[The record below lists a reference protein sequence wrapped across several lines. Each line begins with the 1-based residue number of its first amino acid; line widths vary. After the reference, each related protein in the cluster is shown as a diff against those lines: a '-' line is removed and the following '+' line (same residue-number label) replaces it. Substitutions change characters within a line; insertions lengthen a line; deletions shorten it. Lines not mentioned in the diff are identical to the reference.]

1 MGLKQVVRC
10 TNVFLL
16 AFAASAFAAPK
27 LRLSTTAV
35 GPVIV
40 AQGGSASAP
49 AVDYTNAGDGNLNIS
64 LKSTAPWLNPIASG
78 GRILLNVQAGTL
90 ARGSYT
96 GLITVSDPN
105 AVDAPQTISVTVQVG
120 TAIPDKADLYVAP
133 NGSSDSIGF
142 VAGSKLNS
150 KITTQSNL
158 PFLSLDG
165 AGSFTFNVPY
175 QITGKHLSGMAEG
188 NYTGAI
194 VTSGSN
200 FLPDNKNTSVTLHV
214 TSQPIARL
222 TPNGLVSFRLAQG
235 SPKSTQ
241 FVTIANGGLGTLSIT
256 GVTAATVS
264 GGSWLTA
271 ATPNGFSGISLT
283 ADPAATT
290 APGIYQGSVAV
301 TTNAANA
308 PVTVPVQFEVFAATA
323 PVTFYGGAVNN
334 SAAEA
339 GDILAQGTIV
349 ALFGEQ
355 FTLGGPQQG
364 TLPLTTDLA
373 GTKVFVND
381 QAAPL
386 FYSSYGQINFQVP
399 YSAATGAGV
408 IRVDRPGQRGNNISV
423 TIAARAPRILKLGID
438 RYGIIVNQDGSF
450 PIPTT
455 PGIAS
460 HPAKAGDVVVIYAIG
475 LGQTS
480 PAVTEGSI
488 APSNPLASV
497 PSIVKVLFG
506 GGGFAGDPIAV
517 IPMFA
522 GLTPGFAGLYQ
533 INVTVPQGL
542 PSGETPVILLG
553 DDGTISKTSYIAV
566 Q

>member
-1 MGLKQVVRC
+1 MGLKQLVRYSSI
-10 TNVFLL
+10 FLL
-16 AFAASAFAAPK
+16 TFAATAFAAPK

-40 AQGGSASAP
+40 AQGGSISAGS
-49 AVDYTNAGDGNLNIS
+49 VDYTNAGDGSLNLS
-64 LKSTAPWLNPIASG
+64 VKSSAPWLNPIVSG
-78 GRILLNVQAGTL
+78 GRILFNVQSGTL
-90 ARGSYT
+90 VRGSYT
-96 GLITVSDPN
+96 GLVTASDPN

-150 KITTQSNL
+150 TITTQSNL
-158 PFLSLDG
+158 PFLSLTG

-175 QITGKHLSGMAEG
+175 QITGKHVAGMAEG
-188 NYTGAI
+188 NYTGTI

-200 FLPDNKNTSVTLHV
+200 FAGDNKSTPVILHV

-222 TPNGLVSFRLAQG
+222 TPSGLVSFRLAQG
-235 SPKSTQ
+235 SPISTQ
-241 FVTIANGGLGTLSIT
+241 FVAIANGGLGTLSIT
-256 GVTAATVS
+256 GATAATA
-264 GGSWLTA
+264 GGGNWLTA
-271 ATPNGFSGISLT
+271 ATPSGFSGISIT

-301 TTNAANA
+301 TSNTFT
-308 PVTVPVQFEVFAATA
+308 PISVPVQFEVFAATA

-339 GDILAQGTIV
+339 GDVLAQGTIV

-355 FTLGGPQQG
+355 FTLGAPQQG

-381 QAAPL
+381 QPAPL

-399 YSAATGAGV
+399 YNSVTGAGV
-408 IRVDRPGQRGNNISV
+408 IRVDRPGQRGNSISV
-423 TIAARAPRILKLGID
+423 TIAAQAPRILKLGID
-438 RYGIIVNQDGSF
+438 RYGIIVNQDRSF

-480 PAVTEGSI
+480 PAVTEGAI
-488 APSNPLASV
+488 APSSPLASV
-497 PSIVKVLFG
+497 PSIASVLFG
-506 GGGFAGDPIAV
+506 GGGFRGDPIAV
-517 IPMFA
+517 TPMFA
-522 GLTPGFAGLYQ
+522 GLTPGYAGLYQ
-533 INVTVPQGL
+533 INVTVPPGL
-542 PSGETPVILLG
+542 PPGETPVILLG
-553 DDGTISKTSYIAV
+553 DNGVLSKTSYIAV

>member
-1 MGLKQVVRC
+1 MGLKQLFRY
-10 TNVFLL
+10 TSVFVLT
-16 AFAASAFAAPK
+16 FAASAFAAPK

-40 AQGGSASAP
+40 LQGGSTSAP
-49 AVDYTNAGDGNLNIS
+49 AVDYSNAGDGNLNLS
-64 LKSTAPWLNPIASG
+64 VKSSVPWLTPIASG
-78 GRILLNVQAGTL
+78 GRILLNVQSGTL

-96 GLITVSDPN
+96 GLVTASDPN
-105 AVDAPQTISVTVQVG
+105 AVDAPQTISVTIQVG
-120 TAIPDKADLYVAP
+120 TSVPEKADLYVAP
-133 NGSSDSIGF
+133 NGSSDSVGF
-142 VAGSKLNS
+142 VAGSKVTS
-150 KITTQSNL
+150 TITTQSNL
-158 PFLSLDG
+158 PFLSLTG

-175 QITGKHLSGMAEG
+175 QITGKHLAGMAEG
-188 NYTGAI
+188 NYTGTV

-200 FLPDNKNTSVTLHV
+200 FAADNKSTPVTLHV

-222 TPNGLVSFRLAQG
+222 TPSGLVSFRLAQG

-241 FVTIANGGLGTLSIT
+241 FVVIANGGLGTLSIT
-256 GVTAATVS
+256 AAAPTTAA
-264 GGSWLTA
+264 GGNWLTA
-271 ATPNGFSGISLT
+271 ATPAGFSGISLT
-283 ADPAATT
+283 ADPAAVT

-301 TTNAANA
+301 TTNAVNG
-308 PVTVPVQFEVFAATA
+308 PVTVPVQFEVFAAGA
-323 PVTFYGGAVNN
+323 PVTAFGGAVNN

-339 GDILAQGTIV
+339 GDVLAQGTIV

-355 FTLGGPQQG
+355 FTLGDPQQG
-364 TLPLTTDLA
+364 KLPLTTDLA

-381 QAAPL
+381 QPAPL

-399 YSAATGAGV
+399 YNATTGPGV
-408 IRVDRPGQRGNNISV
+408 IRVDRPGQRGNSISV

-460 HPAKAGDVVVIYAIG
+460 HPAKAGDVLVIYAIG

-480 PAVTEGSI
+480 PPVTEGAI
-488 APSNPLASV
+488 APSSPLASV
-497 PSIVKVLFG
+497 PSITNVLFG
-506 GGGFAGDPIAV
+506 GGGFRGDSIAV
-517 IPMFA
+517 PPMFA
-522 GLTPGFAGLYQ
+522 GLTPGYAGLYQ
-533 INVTVPQGL
+533 INVTVPAGL
-542 PSGETPVILLG
+542 PPGETPVILQG
-553 DDGTISKTSYIAV
+553 DDGTISKTSYISV